1 MSCLIE
7 TEVGLLWRR
16 HIDHL
21 KELVAPLLVD
31 SEKPASEFRP
41 PMVSVPQPTVSI
53 IPQPTVSVPEQQPS
67 METSEQV
74 EQPQSSGSS
83 ADVDQG
89 RSETPSRSSQV
100 PPTAERYK
108 FHSELDQT
116 IIILGIK

>member
-7 TEVGLLWRR
+7 TEDGLLWRR

-31 SEKPASEFRP
+31 SEKPASEFSTP

-89 RSETPSRSSQV
+89 RSETPSHSPV
-100 PPTAERYK
+100 PPTAKRYK
-108 FHSELDQT
+108 LRKQRARSDYYNP
-116 IIILGIK
+116 GN